1 MLQPL
6 LTSLVRTHSEARGLR
21 DRLICVPL
29 APGSVASEMNKQSD
43 AVSLEAWA
51 PVAARR
57 ILSLTP
63 EDSGSSIAL
72 EEFYKPSYIA
82 SWVIPSGLKAP
93 RFGGW

>member
-1 MLQPL
+1 MHHLPSFL
-6 LTSLVRTHSEARGLR
+6 ARARSEARGIR
-21 DRLICVPL
+21 DRVICVPL
-29 APGSVASEMNKQSD
+29 APGSVASEMNKQSN
-43 AVSLEAWA
+43 AASLEAWA

-72 EEFYKPSYIA
+72 EEFYTPAYIA

-93 RFGGW
+93 PFRGW